1 MVQIG
6 LGALAGLTS
15 EVVAETKKE
24 GVFTKF
30 PIGSSFKV
38 RVLGVEDVASFLNYG
53 IYGVVDSFVAKNPPT
68 VNERGFVVDN
78 LTVWDK
84 ASKFLYDKAAKA
96 TTEAQAEE
104 LRKEAGKYRAKTRA
118 IMAFIDLDTN
128 LPIFVDVS
136 QAQFKVIYGVITKN
150 AKKLDKKAFELEKSG
165 SGTSTTVSLTM
176 LDLDDED
183 DITEKQREN
192 FKSWDGKSIDPSG
205 FEGLNYEADEAQQIA
220 FLRQGKFDPALIGYT
235 ENGVEGGS
243 TEEDD
248 EVLPF

>member
-6 LGALAGLTS
+6 LGALAGLESNTEETS
-15 EVVAETKKE
+15 SGSFA
-24 GVFTKF
+24 KF
-30 PIGSSFKV
+30 SSGTSYKV
-38 RVLGVEDVASFLNYG
+38 RVVGVEDVASFQNYG
-53 IYGVVDSFVAKNPPT
+53 IFKEVNSFVAKNPAT
-68 VNERGFVVDN
+68 VNERGFAVDN

-235 ENGVEGGS
+235 ENSVVDADAED
-243 TEEDD
+243 DD